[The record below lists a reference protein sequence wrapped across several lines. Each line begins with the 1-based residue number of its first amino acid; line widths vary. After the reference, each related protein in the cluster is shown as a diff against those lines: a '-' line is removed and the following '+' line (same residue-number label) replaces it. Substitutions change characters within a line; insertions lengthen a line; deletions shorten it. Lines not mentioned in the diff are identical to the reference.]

1 MTKLEI
7 IATIWSAVSS
17 FALIYIT
24 GKSFKYKDIIA
35 KIIEAAKDAR
45 ITEPEFQG
53 IIDEVK
59 KEIWPK

>member
-1 MTKLEI
+1 MSTFEI
-7 IATIWSAVSS
+7 ITTIWASVAS

-35 KIIEAAKDAR
+35 KIIEASKDAK
-45 ITEPEFQG
+45 ITEVEFQG

-59 KEIWPK
+59 KEIWG